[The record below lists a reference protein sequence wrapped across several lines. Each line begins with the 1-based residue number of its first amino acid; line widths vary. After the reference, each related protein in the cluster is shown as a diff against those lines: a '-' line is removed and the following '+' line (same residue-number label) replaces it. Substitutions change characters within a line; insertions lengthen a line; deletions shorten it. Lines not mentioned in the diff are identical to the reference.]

1 MRHLSTNDLISYA
14 ERRTSL
20 ESQHEIEDH
29 IRICLRCAVEADRWI
44 ELIGLL
50 AAKDLASAPKAAIR
64 KCVAI
69 YQMPERS
76 SFLKEIVALLVF
88 DSMAEPAMV
97 GVRGAGDSQHVL
109 LQSDDVEIYL
119 RISSAPR
126 NILGQL
132 LRTDGEF
139 VTGARMELIHCGE
152 AIDMTVTDRLGE
164 FRFNT
169 VPEGELRLQADVAS
183 EYRLIADFAIR
194 Q

>member
-14 ERRTSL
+14 ERRISL
-20 ESQHEIEDH
+20 ESKQEIEDH
-29 IRICLRCAVEADRWI
+29 IKTCLRCAVEADRWI

-50 AAKDLASAPKAAIR
+50 AAKDLTSAPRAAIR
-64 KCVAI
+64 QCVAI

-76 SFLKEIVALLVF
+76 SLLKEILARLVF
-88 DSMAEPAMV
+88 DSAGEPALV
-97 GVRGAGDSQHVL
+97 GVRGPGDSQHVL

-119 RISSAPR
+119 RISCAPR

-139 VTGARMELIHCGE
+139 VTGARMELFHCGE
-152 AIDMTVTDRLGE
+152 PIDMTVTDRLGE

-169 VPEGELRLQADVAS
+169 VPEGDLRLQADVAS
-183 EYRLIADFAIR
+183 DYRLIADFAIR